1 MKTNITPE
9 EYSSILKTF
18 ELEDIALSEG
28 SFKVN
33 DCSKNGGTINLNFK
47 DKYTY
52 SDIGNKVI
60 FHASFKLNGAMDDT
74 NETLFKMSG
83 DFKITNS
90 KDKEVVI
97 TEDFFNVYK
106 EVSLTFLIWPYF
118 REYIQNT
125 LLKAGIPPLIL
136 PMRIFLNKK

>member
-33 DCSKNGGTINLNFK
+33 D
-47 DKYTY
+47 TY